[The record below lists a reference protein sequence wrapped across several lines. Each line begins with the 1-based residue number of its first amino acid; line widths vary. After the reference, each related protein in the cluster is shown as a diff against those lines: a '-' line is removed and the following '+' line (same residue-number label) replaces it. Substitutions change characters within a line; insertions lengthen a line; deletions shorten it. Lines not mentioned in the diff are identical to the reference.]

1 MFKNYRKKSKKS
13 KPEKPTSVQ
22 LPSTESPAEQE
33 VSVTE
38 LEASITEEEAS
49 VTEQPAPK
57 QVKYINGNED
67 IVEEEYE
74 EAVGSYK
81 KSTRSKRGKINQS

>member
-1 MFKNYRKKSKKS
+1 M
-13 KPEKPTSVQ
+13 
-22 LPSTESPAEQE
+22 
-33 VSVTE
+33 SVTE
-38 LEASITEEEAS
+38 LEASITEEEASITEEEASITEEEAS

-67 IVEEEYE
+67 IVNEEEYE

>member
-1 MFKNYRKKSKKS
+1 MEATLRTAFKNYRKKSKKS
-13 KPEKPTSVQ
+13 KLEKPTSVQ

-67 IVEEEYE
+67 IV
-74 EAVGSYK
+74 
-81 KSTRSKRGKINQS
+81 